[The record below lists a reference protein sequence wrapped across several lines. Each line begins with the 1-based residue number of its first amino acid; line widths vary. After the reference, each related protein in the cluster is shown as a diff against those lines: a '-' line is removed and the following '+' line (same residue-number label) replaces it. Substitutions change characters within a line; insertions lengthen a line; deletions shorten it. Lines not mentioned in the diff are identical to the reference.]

1 MHAFLNI
8 IFEGFLQKWK
18 LIRIAVKSVIYSLER
33 YSAVLFKIVIK
44 PGNKDT
50 LLCAKIHGKKYERAF

>member
-18 LIRIAVKSVIYSLER
+18 LIRIAVKSVIYSLEH

-44 PGNKDT
+44 PGK
-50 LLCAKIHGKKYERAF
+50 